1 MGDMRGGTGAV
12 VTLIKLFHCDCQ
24 PGGQTRSCCSKWSSY
39 CVYYRE
45 LPVIKIKGINS
56 EIQLEREIKCLQ
68 KCLQT
73 TKLETFAMFA
83 LSVV

>member
-1 MGDMRGGTGAV
+1 MIVSLEDKQGAAV
-12 VTLIKLFHCDCQ
+12 VSGPPTAYITGK
-24 PGGQTRSCCSKWSSY
+24 
-39 CVYYRE
+39 